1 MTIQKILR
9 RILINSMMTNSLAE
23 GGGGIPNI
31 FEKKIEKIINNSHN
45 IPEGGDGILNIFE
58 I

>member
-1 MTIQKILR
+1 MTMQKILR

-31 FEKKIEKIINNSHN
+31 FDKKNEKIINNNHN
-45 IPEGGDGILNIFE
+45 FEEG
-58 I
+58 